1 MKKVTETLLPVG
13 SDALVLPL
21 RLIDLDSPWLFGIGR
36 DMTDEERE
44 NAERHG
50 RDDNPPMSV
59 LGVTSEG
66 LAAVDGK
73 ELAQLF
79 VAAPKLLAVAQ
90 KLAAWDKRW
99 PKWSDTNGTS
109 EKELNAICEEA
120 HAIIAEASGQNGG
133 AEEAG
138 GGTK

>member
-1 MKKVTETLLPVG
+1 MKREIETSLPVG
-13 SDALVLPL
+13 SDALVPPL

-59 LGVTSEG
+59 LGVTHEG

-79 VAAPKLLAVAQ
+79 VAAPEMAQ
-90 KLAAWDKRW
+90 ELIQCEAILSLG
-99 PKWSDTNGTS
+99 PWSGT
-109 EKELNAICEEA
+109 LNRVREVLTKALGPDWQNDDLTRPDQPE
-120 HAIIAEASGQNGG
+120 SGHLETEN
-133 AEEAG
+133 
-138 GGTK
+138 